1 MTAERGVPAEQLGAQ
16 AAQALHSELVTAATL
31 DIHAA
36 DQLLLYMALAR
47 GVSTFR
53 VRELSS
59 HARTTLWLLGR
70 LFPLHYRLTQQG
82 ELTAVE
88 LHSSHREWV

>member
-1 MTAERGVPAEQLGAQ
+1 MPAEQLGAQ
-16 AAQALHSELVTAATL
+16 AAQALQLELAAGATL

-47 GVSTFR
+47 GRSTFR

-59 HARTTLWLLGR
+59 HARTTLWLLER
-70 LFPLHYRLTQQG
+70 LFPLHSRVTQQG
-82 ELTAVE
+82 RL
-88 LHSSHREWV
+88 WM